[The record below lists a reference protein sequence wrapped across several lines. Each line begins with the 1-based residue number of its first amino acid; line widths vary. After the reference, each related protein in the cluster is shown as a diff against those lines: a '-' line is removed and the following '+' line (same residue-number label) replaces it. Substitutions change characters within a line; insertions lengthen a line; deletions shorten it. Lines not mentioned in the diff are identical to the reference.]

1 MKYIAQLRNN
11 QNCTFDTLQSRN
23 LATIKTW
30 ARGRG
35 GKYTLI
41 ITTNQ
46 TTEQYYSVSNNRIN
60 IVKY

>member
-1 MKYIAQLRNN
+1 MKYIAQLKNN

-23 LATIKTW
+23 LATIKAW

-41 ITTNQ
+41 ITTNY
-46 TTEQYYSVSNNRIN
+46 TDELYYLVSNNRISL
-60 IVKY
+60 VKY